1 MEEIREMNGA
11 IEEEINEADG
21 QPIYH
26 AEEGEE

>member
-1 MEEIREMNGA
+1 MEETREMNGA
-11 IEEEINEADG
+11 IEEEINEAYG